1 MRRAIG
7 LFLIGVGLAG
17 CSAVSRLAA
26 PPQIAPEP
34 PTSAAPTETSV
45 VEAVGV
51 APVSTT
57 TPPPFNLSTP
67 AIVVER
73 GEPADTP
80 IPASS
85 GVHLP
90 PAQLTIFRPGPGSHM
105 TSPFQVFGRGGPSF
119 NERVSIRL
127 YGEDG
132 RLISERLTY
141 LLVYP
146 GRAGNFVTEIEFDTP
161 FVAEAARLEVS
172 TQDLRHGRLSQLAS
186 VDLVLLSTGYPRVH
200 PQLDGPEKLAIL
212 SPKDGTLIAGGVV
225 QVRGAGWAVSDLPL
239 TVELLDRN
247 GSSLARQQVWLEA
260 PAIGQA
266 GTFSVD
272 LTYQIPF
279 SQFARVA
286 ISEQSAG
293 IPGTLHYSSVEVWLQ
308 P

>member
-17 CSAVSRLAA
+17 CSTVSRLAA

-73 GEPADTP
+73 GDPADTP

-90 PAQLTIFRPGPGSHM
+90 PAQMTIFRPGPGSHV
-105 TSPFQVFGRGGPSF
+105 TNPFQVFGRGGPSF

-172 TQDLRHGRLSQLAS
+172 TQDLRYGRLSQLAS
-186 VDLVLLSTGYPRVH
+186 VDLVLLSTGHPRVH

-212 SPKDGTLIAGGVV
+212 SPQDGTLIAGGVV

-260 PAIGQA
+260 PGIGQA